1 MVESLF
7 QNVDILSRIIKR
19 FFLNL
24 KEVSFN
30 LVTKNNEIF
39 KKYKY
44 LQFDKLL
51 PAISSFIKYF
61 VIM

>member
-7 QNVDILSRIIKR
+7 QIVDILSRIIKR
-19 FFLNL
+19 FFLKL

-44 LQFDKLL
+44 LQFDK
-51 PAISSFIKYF
+51 
-61 VIM
+61 